1 MTIDQPTALVTGSAG
16 FVGRHL
22 VDKLTAAGYRVLG
35 LDLMPWPR
43 LRLPAGYAHF
53 RIDALDWLRTRF
65 PADVDLVVHAA
76 AVVGGRTMID
86 GAPAELAA
94 VDLELDAALW
104 RWTLRT
110 RPRRVV
116 YLSSSAAYPVSLQTG
131 GRVVDLDEADLD
143 PMAPAMLA
151 PDNTYGLVKLV
162 GERMAA
168 EVRATGVDVT
178 VVRPFSGYGTDQA
191 ADYPFPAFIARAL
204 AGHGTPGRRP
214 FTVWGDGGQVRDFIH
229 IDDITAAIVRLAR
242 LDVDGPVNLGT
253 GRPTSLD
260 ELAVAVC
267 SQLGYRP
274 QLEHDRDAPVGVAYR
289 VARTE
294 TLERWYVPQVTL
306 EDGIARALAEAAR

>member
-1 MTIDQPTALVTGSAG
+1 MTEQPTALVTGSAG

-22 VDKLTAAGYRVLG
+22 VDELTDAGYRVLG
-35 LDLMPWPR
+35 LDLLPWPR
-43 LRLPAGYAHF
+43 LRRPAGYAHF
-53 RIDALDWLRTRF
+53 RIDALDWLRSRF
-65 PADVDLVVHAA
+65 PAGVDLVIHAA

-104 RWTLRT
+104 RWALRA
-110 RPRRVV
+110 RPRRIV
-116 YLSSSAAYPVSLQTG
+116 YLSSSAAYPVSLQTVNG
-131 GRVVDLDEADLD
+131 HALEEADLD
-143 PMAPAMLA
+143 PLAPAMLA

-168 EVRATGVDVT
+168 EVRAAGVAVT
-178 VVRPFSGYGTDQA
+178 VVRPFSGYGHDQA
-191 ADYPFPAFIARAL
+191 ADYPFPAFIARAA

-214 FTVWGDGGQVRDFIH
+214 FAVWGNGAQVRDFIH
-229 IDDITAAIVRLAR
+229 IDDTVAAIVRLAE
-242 LDVDGPVNLGT
+242 LGVDGPVNLGT

-260 ELAVAVC
+260 DLAVAIC

-274 QLEHDRDAPVGVAYR
+274 QLEHDLCPPVGVAYR
-289 VARTE
+289 VAPTE
-294 TLERWYVPQVTL
+294 TPDRYYTPQVTL